1 MPSTKTLRLLLADQL
16 THSLSALEGID
27 VDNDVVLLAEV
38 RSEASYVK
46 HHKKKIIYLFSAM
59 RHFALELQ
67 QKGYQVH
74 YTYYDAAD
82 NQGSLAAE
90 VATRLT
96 QYDCQQVVCTFPGEY
111 RVHQD
116 MLSWSSQL
124 GCPVEIRDDDRF
136 IATIAEFAAWA
147 EGKKQ
152 LRMEFFYREMR
163 RKLNCLIQDGQPEGG
178 KWNYDAENRAKLP
191 KGLVLP
197 ENTQFVPDEI
207 TNNVI
212 ELVKHH
218 FTDHFG
224 DWEHFH
230 YGVTRDQALEVL
242 DVFIAE
248 RLVNF
253 GQYQDAMLQDEPWL
267 FHSHISFYLNSG
279 LLTANEVVA
288 RVEQVYYANAQDPDQ
303 PTIPLNSVEGFIR
316 QVIGWREYVR
326 GLYWFVMPDYAHK
339 NHFNATR
346 KLPDLFWTGKT
357 KMNCLAQCVKDT
369 KEHAYAHHIQRLMVL
384 GNFALLTGL
393 SPEEVNEWY
402 LIVYGDAY
410 EWVELPNV
418 SGMVLYADGGMLASK
433 PYAASGAYINKM
445 SNYCQH
451 CAYKVTVKTGAD
463 ACPFNYLYWG
473 FLHRHRELLASNH
486 RMGMIY
492 RTFDKMAEE
501 KRTAALA
508 DANTFLISLDS
519 EQ

>member
-1 MPSTKTLRLLLADQL
+1 MPKTLRLILGDQL

-27 VDNDVVLLAEV
+27 VENDIVLLAEV
-38 RSEASYVK
+38 RSEACYVK
-46 HHKKKIIYLFSAM
+46 HHKKKIIFLFSAM

-74 YTYYDAAD
+74 YTYYDAQD

-90 VATRLT
+90 VSARLS
-96 QYDCQQVVCTFPGEY
+96 QYNCQQVVCTFPGEY

-116 MLSWSSQL
+116 MLSWSTQL
-124 GCPVEIRDDDRF
+124 ACPVEIRDDDRF
-136 IATIAEFAAWA
+136 IATIDEFAVWA
-147 EGKKQ
+147 KGKKQ

-178 KWNYDAENRAKLP
+178 KWNYDADNRAKLP
-191 KGLVLP
+191 KSIILP
-197 ENTQFVPDEI
+197 KNTQFAPDEI
-207 TNNVI
+207 TQNVI
-212 ELVKHH
+212 ALVTTH
-218 FTDHFG
+218 FADHFG

-230 YGVTRDQALEVL
+230 YGVTRAQALEVL
-242 DVFIAE
+242 EVFIQE

-253 GQYQDAMLQDEPWL
+253 GQYQDAMMQDEPWL
-267 FHSHISFYLNSG
+267 FHSHISFYLNCG
-279 LLTANEVVA
+279 LLTAHEVVA
-288 RVEQVYYANAQDPDQ
+288 RVEQVYYANAQDPQQ
-303 PTIPLNSVEGFIR
+303 PAIPLNSVEGFIR

-326 GLYWFVMPDYAHK
+326 GLYWFVMPDYSRK
-339 NHFNATR
+339 NHLNATR
-346 KLPDLFWTGKT
+346 KLPDFFWTGKT
-357 KMNCLAQCVKDT
+357 KMNCLAQCIKDT

-418 SGMVLYADGGMLASK
+418 SGMVLYADGGLLASK

-451 CAYKVTVKTGAD
+451 CEYKVTVKTGEG
-463 ACPFNYLYWG
+463 ACPFNYLYWD
-473 FLHRHRELLASNH
+473 FLHRHRETLASNH

-492 RTFDKMAEE
+492 RTLDKMADE
-501 KRTAALA
+501 KREAALA
-508 DANTFLISLDS
+508 DAHTFLISLDDM
-519 EQ
+519 